1 MPLKDI
7 AEFVSK
13 FFRVRQRMGL
23 FIHVR
28 DLVKFIT
35 NKGFKVVFSEF
46 VVNYFSKKET
56 KGEKMKNLQ
65 NKNALNIVLIA
76 LVLVVAAC
84 NCGKLQELSK
94 QDSSTPTT
102 SDSPTT
108 SSTTTSS
115 PTTSGKADLTL
126 EKYNKIKTNMTLKE
140 VQDIIGSNGEEMSS
154 SEVGKYKTISMKWEG
169 GDYKYIYGVFQNDK
183 LLSKTQANLK

>member
-1 MPLKDI
+1 
-7 AEFVSK
+7 
-13 FFRVRQRMGL
+13 
-23 FIHVR
+23 
-28 DLVKFIT
+28 
-35 NKGFKVVFSEF
+35 
-46 VVNYFSKKET
+46 
-56 KGEKMKNLQ
+56 MKNLQ

-108 SSTTTSS
+108 TSNTSTKTTTTDS
-115 PTTSGKADLTL
+115 KAGLTL
-126 EKYNKIKTNMTLKE
+126 EKYNKLKTGMTLKE
-140 VQDIIGSNGEEMSS
+140 VRDILGSDGEEMSS
-154 SEVGKYKTISMKWEG
+154 SEIGKYKTVSIKWEG

-183 LLSKTQANLK
+183 LTSKTQANLK